1 LPKPQAS
8 LGNLGKAFVAFF
20 PTGNYKNRYSFLSL
34 PFVSLDFL
42 IDRKP
47 IADKERL

>member
-20 PTGNYKNRYSFLSL
+20 PTGYYKNRYSFLSL
-34 PFVSLDFL
+34 PLVSLDFL
-42 IDRKP
+42 IERKP
-47 IADKERL
+47 IADNERL